1 MEKTSINSRL
11 KFLRKETLGLS
22 QKEFGEK
29 IGLKNGAISWL
40 EKPGNTVV
48 DQNIRL
54 ICEKF
59 RVNEAWLRTGEGDIF
74 RQDGDYIL
82 DKLADT
88 YQLTGKR
95 RDMLRAYLSL
105 SDEQQEAIVD
115 SVCAL
120 ARSIN
125 APADT
130 AADTGSKSTD
140 EAARLH
146 AQLDAELQAERGDV
160 SASSA
165 TSSEKRA

>member
-1 MEKTSINSRL
+1 MGKTSINSRL
-11 KFLRKETLGLS
+11 KFLRKEKLGLS

-120 ARSIN
+120 ARSID
-125 APADT
+125 AP
-130 AADTGSKSTD
+130 ADTGSKSTD

-146 AQLDAELQAERGDV
+146 AQLDAELQAEREAA
-160 SASSA
+160 SASSV

>member
-1 MEKTSINSRL
+1 METISINSRIRI
-11 KFLRKETLGLS
+11 LRKKLNLT
-22 QKEFGEK
+22 QTNFGTH
-29 IGLKNGAISWL
+29 IGLKSGAISKM
-40 EKPGNTVV
+40 EQDGNTVI

-59 RVNEAWLRTGEGDIF
+59 RVNEAWLRTGEGDVF

-120 ARSIN
+120 ARSID

-130 AADTGSKSTD
+130 ATDTGNKSTD

-146 AQLDAELQAERGDV
+146 AQLDAELQAEREAA

-165 TSSEKRA
+165 TSSEKEA